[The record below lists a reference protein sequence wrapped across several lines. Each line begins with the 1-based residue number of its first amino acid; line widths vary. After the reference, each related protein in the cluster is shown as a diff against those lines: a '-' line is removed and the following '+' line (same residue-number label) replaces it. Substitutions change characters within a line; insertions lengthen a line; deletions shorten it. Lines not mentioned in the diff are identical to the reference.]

1 MNRRFLLLPILLSFP
16 FLAPAQAET
25 VPSAAAASGETAPY
39 NLGDFIR
46 DDRFV
51 DVKISPKGTY
61 VAATIPLNADDKTVM
76 VILKPGQKEPYGHV
90 TLKERNTHVAQ
101 FWWVSDDRLLFTI
114 GERAGGLEQPVSYG
128 EIWGTNADG
137 SKQGIVAG
145 ARAVTGSRSSGKAR
159 AESASIQMV
168 DTLIG
173 NDTEVLVAVTPFAA
187 GEIPYTSLERM
198 NVFTGTRKPLAR
210 APARGASFLTDFNG
224 QARFATGL
232 NRDFKEVLYYR
243 KDDKSEWTLIND
255 ESSTGRKMYALGF
268 SADNATAYL
277 EAEEASGPN
286 SLRAFDVATET
297 MKQVARDELVDP
309 VGLIRAVGKRYPI
322 GVAFWGGRRP
332 QFEYFDPASADAQ
345 LHRALQSNFDGAVV
359 TVSSATDDGRYAML
373 SVDDDRNPG
382 ELFIFDTQAKKANRF
397 MGRAEWL
404 QPKRLAG
411 MRPVYFKSRDGI
423 DIDALLTTP
432 AGSSGKN
439 LPLIVYPHGGPF
451 GVQDQWGYDRDVQMM
466 AAHGY
471 AVLQVNFRGSGGYG
485 KQFREL
491 GQKQWGLTMQD
502 DLTDATQWAIR
513 EGFADR
519 NRICIYGSSYGAYA
533 SLMGVAKEPD
543 LYKCAV
549 GYVGVYDLNM
559 LWGRGDIS
567 QSSYGKDF
575 LADHLGKENLDAS
588 SPNKLASRIKV
599 PVFLAAGGAD
609 VRAPQSH
616 SEAMAKALKALG
628 KPVETMYYS
637 TEGHGFVKEENQVAY
652 YTKLFQF
659 FERHIGGRGPVAPSP
674 RKK

>member
-1 MNRRFLLLPILLSFP
+1 MNHRSFMLSALLLFP
-16 FLAPAQAET
+16 VLASAQT
-25 VPSAAAASGETAPY
+25 AAAPVDTAPY

-90 TLKERNTHVAQ
+90 TLKDRNTHVAQ

-114 GERAGGLEQPVSYG
+114 GERTGGLEQPVSFG

-145 ARAVTGSRSSGKAR
+145 ARAQSGSASSGKAR

-168 DTLIG
+168 DTLVG

-210 APARGASFLTDFNG
+210 APARGASFLTDHNG
-224 QARFATGL
+224 QARFASGL
-232 NRDFKEVLYYR
+232 NRDYKSMLFYR
-243 KDDKSEWTLIND
+243 KDDKSEWKVIND
-255 ESSTGRKMYALGF
+255 ESATGKAMSALGF
-268 SADNATAYL
+268 SADNAIAYL
-277 EAEEASGPN
+277 QAEEDAGPD
-286 SLRAFDVATET
+286 SVRAFDVATET
-297 MKQVARDELVDP
+297 MKQVARDEVVDP
-309 VGLIRAVGKRYPI
+309 LGLIRAVGKRHPI
-322 GVAFWGGRRP
+322 GVVFWGGRRP
-332 QFEYFDPASADAQ
+332 QFEYFEPNSADAL
-345 LHRALQSNFDGAVV
+345 LHRALQANFDGAA
-359 TVSSATDDGRYAML
+359 VSAGSATDDGRYAML
-373 SVDDDRNPG
+373 NVFDDRNPG
-382 ELFIFDTQAKKANRF
+382 ELFVFDTQAKKATRF
-397 MGRAEWL
+397 MSRADWL
-404 QPKRLAG
+404 DRSRLG
-411 MRPVYFKSRDGI
+411 NMRPVYFKSRDGI
-423 DIDALLTTP
+423 EIDALLTTP

-439 LPLIVYPHGGPF
+439 LPLIVHPHGGPF
-451 GVQDQWGYDRDVQMM
+451 GVQDVWSYNRDVQMM

-513 EGFADR
+513 EGVADKG
-519 NRICIYGSSYGAYA
+519 RICIYGASYGGYA

-567 QSSYGKDF
+567 QSSFGKDF
-575 LADHLGKENLDAS
+575 LTDNLGKQDLNAS

-609 VRAPQSH
+609 VRAPQAH
-616 SEAMAKALKALG
+616 SEVMAKALLALG
-628 KPVETMYYS
+628 KPVEQMYFS
-637 TEGHGFVKEENQVAY
+637 TEGHGFVKDENQFAY
-652 YTKLFQF
+652 YTKLLQF
-659 FERHIGGRGPVAPSP
+659 FERNIGGRAPVPP
-674 RKK
+674 PQKKK

>member
-1 MNRRFLLLPILLSFP
+1 MNVRSALLVALLLPFAVQAQTA
-16 FLAPAQAET
+16 APA
-25 VPSAAAASGETAPY
+25 SAKSAGTSYDIA
-39 NLGDFIR
+39 DFIR

-90 TLKERNTHVAQ
+90 TLKDRNTHVAQ
-101 FWWVSDDRLLFTI
+101 FWWVSDDRLLFSV
-114 GERAGGLEQPVSYG
+114 GERAGGLEQPVSFG
-128 EIWGTNADG
+128 EMWGTNADG
-137 SKQGIVAG
+137 SKQGIIAG
-145 ARAVTGSRSSGKAR
+145 VRAVTGSRSSGKAR

-168 DTLIG
+168 DTLVG

-210 APARGASFLTDFNG
+210 APARGASFLTDYNG
-224 QARFATGL
+224 QARFASGL

-243 KDDKSEWTLIND
+243 KDDKSEWKLIND
-255 ESSTGRKMYALGF
+255 ESSTGRKMSALGF
-268 SADNATAYL
+268 SADNVTAYL
-277 EAEEASGPN
+277 QAEEATGPD
-286 SLRAFDVATET
+286 SVRAFDTATET
-297 MKQVARDELVDP
+297 MKQVARDESVDP
-309 VGLIRAVGKRYPI
+309 AGLFRAVGKRYPI
-322 GVAFWGGRRP
+322 GVLFWGGRRP
-332 QFEYFDPASADAQ
+332 QFEYFDPNSDDAK
-345 LHRALQSNFDGAVV
+345 LHRALQDNFDGAAVS
-359 TVSSATDDGRYAML
+359 VSSATDDGRYAML
-373 SVDDDRNPG
+373 TVYDDRNSG

-397 MGRAEWL
+397 MSRADWL
-404 QPKRLAG
+404 DPKRLST

-439 LPLIVYPHGGPF
+439 MPLIVHPHGGPF
-451 GVQDQWGYDRDVQMM
+451 GVQDSWGYNRDVQMM
-466 AAHGY
+466 TAHGY

-513 EGFADR
+513 EGIADR
-519 NRICIYGSSYGAYA
+519 NRICIYGASYGGYA

-567 QSSYGKDF
+567 QSSFGKDF
-575 LADHLGKENLDAS
+575 LADNLGKQDLNAS

-616 SEAMAKALKALG
+616 SEAMEQALKAAG

-637 TEGHGFVKEENQVAY
+637 TEGHGFVKEENQIAY

-659 FERHIGGRGPVAPSP
+659 FERHIGGRAPVAPPS
-674 RKK
+674 KKK

>member
-1 MNRRFLLLPILLSFP
+1 MNHRFFLLSVMLSFP
-16 FLAPAQAET
+16 VFASAQT
-25 VPSAAAASGETAPY
+25 AAAPVEAAPY

-51 DVKISPKGTY
+51 DVKISPNGTY

-90 TLKERNTHVAQ
+90 TLKDRNTHVAQ
-101 FWWVSDDRLLFTI
+101 FWWVSDDRLLFTV
-114 GERAGGLEQPVSYG
+114 GERAGGLEQPVSFG

-137 SKQGIVAG
+137 SKQGIIAG
-145 ARAVTGSRSSGKAR
+145 VRAVTGSRSSGKAR

-168 DTLIG
+168 DTLVD
-173 NDTEVLVAVTPFAA
+173 NDAEVLVAVTPFAA

-224 QARFATGL
+224 QARFASGL
-232 NRDFKEVLYYR
+232 NRDFKDVLYYR

-255 ESSTGRKMYALGF
+255 ESATGRKMSALGF

-277 EAEEASGPN
+277 QAEEATGPD
-286 SLRAFDVATET
+286 SVRAFDTATET
-297 MKQVARDELVDP
+297 MKQVARDEIVDP
-309 VGLIRAVGKRYPI
+309 AGLFRAVGKRYPI
-322 GVAFWGGRRP
+322 GVMFWGGRRP
-332 QFEYFDPASADAQ
+332 KFEYFDPDSADAK
-345 LHRALQSNFDGAVV
+345 LHRALQDNFDGAVV
-359 TVSSATDDGRYAML
+359 SVSSATDDGRYAML
-373 SVDDDRNPG
+373 SVYDDRNPG

-397 MGRAEWL
+397 MSRAEWME
-404 QPKRLAG
+404 PKRLSS

-423 DIDALLTTP
+423 NIDALLTTP

-439 LPLIVYPHGGPF
+439 LPLIVHPHGGPF
-451 GVQDQWGYDRDVQMM
+451 GVQDLWGYNRDVQMM

-485 KQFREL
+485 KQFREI
-491 GQKQWGLTMQD
+491 GRKQWGLTMQD

-513 EGFADR
+513 EGIADK
-519 NRICIYGSSYGAYA
+519 NRICIYGASYGGYA

-616 SEAMAKALKALG
+616 SEAMAKALKAQG
-628 KPVETMYYS
+628 KSVETMYYS
-637 TEGHGFVKEENQVAY
+637 TEGHGFVKDENQIAY

-659 FERHIGGRGPVAPSP
+659 FERNIGGRAPVVPAA
-674 RKK
+674 KKK

>member
-1 MNRRFLLLPILLSFP
+1 MNHRFVLFAALLLLFSV
-16 FLAPAQAET
+16 PAQT
-25 VPSAAAASGETAPY
+25 VAAQADTAPY

-61 VAATIPLNADDKTVM
+61 VAATIPLSADDKTVM

-90 TLKERNTHVAQ
+90 TLKDRNTHVAQ
-101 FWWVSDDRLLFTI
+101 FWWVSDERLLFTV
-114 GERAGGLEQPVSYG
+114 GERAGGLEQPVSFG

-145 ARAVTGSRSSGKAR
+145 ARIGGTSRSSSGKAR
-159 AESASIQMV
+159 AEAASIQMV
-168 DTLIG
+168 DTLVG
-173 NDTEVLVAVTPFAA
+173 NDDEVLVAVTPFAA

-210 APARGASFLTDFNG
+210 APARGASFLTDNSG
-224 QARFATGL
+224 QARFASGL
-232 NRDFKEVLYYR
+232 NRDYKSMLYYR
-243 KDDKSEWTLIND
+243 KDDKSEWKVIND
-255 ESSTGRKMYALGF
+255 ESVTGKAISALGF

-277 EAEEASGPN
+277 QAEEDTGPD

-309 VGLIRAVGKRYPI
+309 LGLVRAVGKRYPI
-322 GVAFWGGRRP
+322 GVMFWGGRRP
-332 QFEYFDPASADAQ
+332 QFEYFEPDSADAK

-359 TVSSATDDGRYAML
+359 SVSSATDDGRYAML
-373 SVDDDRNPG
+373 SVFDDRNPG
-382 ELFIFDTQAKKANRF
+382 ELFIFDTQAKKATRF
-397 MGRAEWL
+397 MSRADWL
-404 QPKRLAG
+404 DRSRLG
-411 MRPVYFKSRDGI
+411 KMQPVYFKSRDGI
-423 DIDALLTTP
+423 EIDALLTTP

-439 LPLIVYPHGGPF
+439 LPLIVHPHGGPF
-451 GVQDQWGYDRDVQMM
+451 GVQDAWGYDRDVQMM

-485 KQFREL
+485 KQFKEL

-513 EGFADR
+513 EGVADKD
-519 NRICIYGSSYGAYA
+519 RICIYGASYGGYA

-559 LWGRGDIS
+559 LWARGDVS

-575 LADHLGKENLDAS
+575 LADNLGKQDLNAS

-609 VRAPQSH
+609 VRAPQAH

-628 KPVETMYYS
+628 KPVEQMYFS
-637 TEGHGFVKEENQVAY
+637 TEGHGFVKDENQFAY

-659 FERHIGGRGPVAPSP
+659 FERNLGGRAPVPPPA
-674 RKK
+674 KNK

>member
-1 MNRRFLLLPILLSFP
+1 MKFFSVFLVALLPFAVQAQTAAP
-16 FLAPAQAET
+16 TLAK
-25 VPSAAAASGETAPY
+25 SAGASYDIA
-39 NLGDFIR
+39 DFIR

-61 VAATIPLNADDKTVM
+61 VAATIPLTSDDKTVL
-76 VILKPGQKEPYGHV
+76 VILKPGQKQPYGHV
-90 TLKERNTHVAQ
+90 TLKERNTHVAD

-114 GERAGGLEQPVSYG
+114 GERTGGLEQPVSFG

-145 ARAVTGSRSSGKAR
+145 ARVTGTGTRSGGKAR

-168 DTLIG
+168 DSLID
-173 NDTEVLVAVTPFAA
+173 NDNEVLVAVTPFAS
-187 GEIPYTSLERM
+187 GEIPFTSLERM
-198 NVFTGTRKPLAR
+198 NVFSGTRRPVAR
-210 APARGASFLTDFNG
+210 APVRGASFLTDFNG
-224 QARFATGL
+224 QARFASGL
-232 NRDFKEVLYYR
+232 NREYKAVLYYR
-243 KDDKSEWTLIND
+243 KDDMSEWAVIND
-255 ESSTGRKMYALGF
+255 ESITGKAISALGF

-277 EAEEASGPN
+277 QAQEDQGPD
-286 SLRAFDVATET
+286 SIRAFDVATKT
-297 MKQVARDELVDP
+297 MKQIARDQTVEP
-309 VGLIRAVGKRYPI
+309 AALIRGVGKRYPI
-322 GVAFWGGRRP
+322 GLVFWGGRRP
-332 QFEYFDPASADAQ
+332 RFEYFDADSVDAK
-345 LHRALQSNFDGAVV
+345 LHRMLQSKFDGDVAIPTSS
-359 TVSSATDDGRYAML
+359 TVDGRYVLLEVA
-373 SVDDDRNPG
+373 SDRNPG
-382 ELFIFDTQAKKANRF
+382 ELFIFDTQAKKIDPFMNRADWLDR
-397 MGRAEWL
+397 GRL
-404 QPKRLAG
+404 GKIQPA
-411 MRPVYFKSRDGI
+411 YFKSRDGV
-423 DIDALLTTP
+423 DIDVMLTTP
-432 AGSSGKN
+432 AGSDGKN
-439 LPLIVYPHGGPF
+439 MPLIVHPHGGPF
-451 GVQDQWGYDRDVQMM
+451 GVQDSWGYNRDVQMM
-466 AAHGY
+466 TAHGY

-513 EGFADR
+513 EGIADR
-519 NRICIYGSSYGAYA
+519 NRICIYGASYGGYA

-567 QSSYGKDF
+567 QSSFGKDF
-575 LADHLGKENLDAS
+575 LADNLGKQDLNAS

-616 SEAMAKALKALG
+616 SEAMAQALKAAG

-637 TEGHGFVKEENQVAY
+637 TEGHGFVKEENQIAY

-659 FERHIGGRGPVAPSP
+659 FERHIGGRAPVAPP
-674 RKK
+674 AKKK

>member
-1 MNRRFLLLPILLSFP
+1 MRYLFPLLAALLLTPVIGHAQTPVS
-16 FLAPAQAET
+16 AKPASE
-25 VPSAAAASGETAPY
+25 SY
-39 NLGDFIR
+39 NIGDFIR

-51 DVKISPKGTY
+51 TVKISPKGTY
-61 VAATIPLNADDKTVM
+61 VAATIPLSDGDKTVM

-90 TLKERNTHVAQ
+90 TLKEYNTHVAD
-101 FWWVSDDRLLFTI
+101 FWWVSDERLLFTI

-145 ARAVTGSRSSGKAR
+145 ARIKGASRSSSGKAR
-159 AESASIQMV
+159 GESASIQIV
-168 DTLIG
+168 DTLID
-173 NDTEVLVAVTPFAA
+173 NDDEVLVAVTPFAS
-187 GEIPYTSLERM
+187 GEIPFTTLERM
-198 NVFTGTRKPLAR
+198 NVFSGNRKPVAR
-210 APARGASFLTDFNG
+210 APVRGASFLTDFDG
-224 QARFATGL
+224 QARFASGL
-232 NRDFKEVLYYR
+232 NREFKSALYYR
-243 KDDKSEWTLIND
+243 KDDKSEWQLIND
-255 ESSTGRKMYALGF
+255 ESATGKTMSALGF
-268 SADNATAYL
+268 SADNKTAYVQ
-277 EAEEASGPN
+277 AEESEGPD

-297 MKQVARDELVDP
+297 MTPLFRDDVVEPAAL
-309 VGLIRAVGKRYPI
+309 LRAVGKRYPI
-322 GVAFWGGRRP
+322 GVTFWGGRRP
-332 QFEYFDPASADAQ
+332 RFEYFDADSADAK
-345 LHRALQSNFDGAVV
+345 LHQALQSKFDGDVV
-359 TVSSATDDGRYAML
+359 VPTSATVDGHYVL
-373 SVDDDRNPG
+373 LEVTSDRNPG
-382 ELFIFDTQAKKANRF
+382 ELYIFDTQAKKITPFMNR
-397 MGRAEWL
+397 ADWL
-404 QPKRLAG
+404 DRSRLG
-411 MRPVYFKSRDGI
+411 KIQTSYFKSRDGV
-423 DIDALLTTP
+423 DIDVILTTP
-432 AGSSGKN
+432 AGSDGKN
-439 LPLIVYPHGGPF
+439 MPLIVHPHGGPF
-451 GVQDQWGYDRDVQMM
+451 GVQDFWGYDRDVQMM

-513 EGFADR
+513 EGIADK
-519 NRICIYGSSYGAYA
+519 NRICIYGASYGGYA

-575 LADHLGKENLDAS
+575 LSENVGKDNLDAS

-616 SEAMAKALKALG
+616 SEAMERALKAAG
-628 KPVETMYYS
+628 KQVESMYFS
-637 TEGHGFVKEENQVAY
+637 TEGHGFVKDENQIAY

-659 FERHIGGRGPVAPSP
+659 FERNIGGRAPVAPP
-674 RKK
+674 AKKK

>member
-1 MNRRFLLLPILLSFP
+1 MNHRLFLLSVLLSLPVFASAQTSA
-16 FLAPAQAET
+16 APAE
-25 VPSAAAASGETAPY
+25 VVPY

-90 TLKERNTHVAQ
+90 TLKDRNTHVAQ
-101 FWWVSDDRLLFTI
+101 FWWVSDDRLLFTV

-137 SKQGIVAG
+137 SKQGIIAG
-145 ARAVTGSRSSGKAR
+145 ARAGSGSTASSGKAR
-159 AESASIQMV
+159 AESSSIQIV
-168 DTLIG
+168 DTLVG

-210 APARGASFLTDFNG
+210 APARGASFLTDHNG
-224 QARFATGL
+224 QTRFASGL
-232 NRDFKEVLYYR
+232 NREFKEVLYYR
-243 KDDKSEWTLIND
+243 KDDKSEWKSIND
-255 ESSTGRKMYALGF
+255 ESATGRKMSALGF

-277 EAEEASGPN
+277 QAEEAAGPD
-286 SLRAFDVATET
+286 SVRAFDIATET

-309 VGLIRAVGKRYPI
+309 IGLFRAVGKRYPI

-332 QFEYFDPASADAQ
+332 QFEYFDPNSADAQ

-373 SVDDDRNPG
+373 SVFDDRNSG

-397 MGRAEWL
+397 MSRAEWL
-404 QPKRLAG
+404 EPKRLAT
-411 MRPVYFKSRDGI
+411 MRPMYFKSRDGV

-432 AGSSGKN
+432 AGSDGKN
-439 LPLIVYPHGGPF
+439 LPLIVHPHGGPF
-451 GVQDQWGYDRDVQMM
+451 GIQDSWGYSRDVQMM

-485 KQFREL
+485 KRFREL

-513 EGFADR
+513 EGFADK
-519 NRICIYGSSYGAYA
+519 NRICIYGASYGGYA

-575 LADHLGKENLDAS
+575 LAEHLGKENLDAS

-637 TEGHGFVKEENQVAY
+637 TEGHGFVKDENQIAY
-652 YTKLFQF
+652 YAKLFQF
-659 FERHIGGRGPVAPSP
+659 FERHIGGRAPVVPPA
-674 RKK
+674 KKK

>member
-1 MNRRFLLLPILLSFP
+1 MNHRSALLAALLLLP
-16 FLAPAQAET
+16 LASNAQTT
-25 VPSAAAASGETAPY
+25 VPASAKAANASY
-39 NLGDFIR
+39 NIGDFIR

-61 VAATIPLNADDKTVM
+61 VAATVPLNNDDKTVM

-90 TLKERNTHVAQ
+90 TLKEPNTHVAQ

-114 GERAGGLEQPVSYG
+114 GERAGGLERPVSYG

-145 ARAVTGSRSSGKAR
+145 ARASRSATRSGGKAR

-168 DTLIG
+168 DTLID
-173 NDTEVLVAVTPFAA
+173 NDGEVLVAVSPFAS
-187 GEIPYTSLERM
+187 GEIPFTTLERM
-198 NVFTGTRKPLAR
+198 NVFTGTRKPVAR
-210 APARGASFLTDFNG
+210 APVRGASFLTDLNG
-224 QARFATGL
+224 QARFASGL
-232 NRDFKEVLYYR
+232 NRDYKSVLYYR
-243 KDDKSEWTLIND
+243 KDDKSEWKAIND
-255 ESSTGRKMYALGF
+255 ESITGKAISALGF

-277 EAEEASGPN
+277 QAEEDEGPD

-297 MKQVARDELVDP
+297 MKQIARDEIVEPAALVR
-309 VGLIRAVGKRYPI
+309 GVGKRYPI

-332 QFEYFDPASADAQ
+332 RFEYFDPNSADAK
-345 LHRALQSNFDGAVV
+345 LHRVLQSKFDGDVV
-359 TVSSATDDGRYAML
+359 VPTSSTVDGHYVLLEVA
-373 SVDDDRNPG
+373 SDRNPG
-382 ELFIFDTQAKKANRF
+382 ELYIFDTQAKKIDPFMNRADWLDR
-397 MGRAEWL
+397 GRL
-404 QPKRLAG
+404 GKIQPA
-411 MRPVYFKSRDGI
+411 YFTSRDGI
-423 DIDALLTTP
+423 DIDVMLTTP
-432 AGSSGKN
+432 AGSDGKN
-439 LPLIVYPHGGPF
+439 MPLIVYPHGGPF
-451 GVQDQWGYDRDVQMM
+451 GVQDRWGYDRDVQMM

-485 KQFREL
+485 KKFREL

-513 EGFADR
+513 EGIADR
-519 NRICIYGSSYGAYA
+519 NRICIYGASYGGYA

-567 QSSYGKDF
+567 QSSFGKDF
-575 LADHLGKENLDAS
+575 LADNLGKQDLDAS

-616 SEAMAKALKALG
+616 SEAMARALKAAG
-628 KPVETMYYS
+628 KSVETMYFP
-637 TEGHGFVKEENQVAY
+637 TEGHGFVKDENQIAY

-659 FERHIGGRGPVAPSP
+659 FERNIGGRAPVAPP
-674 RKK
+674 PKKK

>member
-1 MNRRFLLLPILLSFP
+1 MNHRFLLLSVLLSFP
-16 FLAPAQAET
+16 ALGSAQAPAAAQA
-25 VPSAAAASGETAPY
+25 ETAPY

-90 TLKERNTHVAQ
+90 TLKDRNTHVAQ
-101 FWWVSDDRLLFTI
+101 FWWVSDDRLLFTV
-114 GERAGGLEQPVSYG
+114 GERAGGLEQPVSFG

-137 SKQGIVAG
+137 SKQGIIAG
-145 ARAVTGSRSSGKAR
+145 ARVRSGSASSGKAR

-168 DTLIG
+168 DTLVG

-224 QARFATGL
+224 QARFASGL

-243 KDDKSEWTLIND
+243 KDDKSEWKLIND
-255 ESSTGRKMYALGF
+255 ESATGRKMSALGF

-277 EAEEASGPN
+277 QAEEATGPD
-286 SLRAFDVATET
+286 SIRAFDTATES

-309 VGLIRAVGKRYPI
+309 LGLVRAVGKRYPI
-322 GVAFWGGRRP
+322 GVVFWGGRRP
-332 QFEYFDPASADAQ
+332 QFEYFDPSSADAK
-345 LHRALQSNFDGAVV
+345 LHRALQTNFDGAAVS
-359 TVSSATDDGRYAML
+359 VSSATDDGRYAML
-373 SVDDDRNPG
+373 SVFDDRNSG
-382 ELFIFDTQAKKANRF
+382 ELFIFDTEAKKANRF
-397 MGRAEWL
+397 MSRAEWL
-404 QPKRLAG
+404 DPKRLAA

-423 DIDALLTTP
+423 EIDALLTTP
-432 AGSSGKN
+432 AGSDGKN
-439 LPLIVYPHGGPF
+439 LPLIVHPHGGPF
-451 GVQDQWGYDRDVQMM
+451 GVQDTWGYNRDVQMM

-513 EGFADR
+513 EGVADR
-519 NRICIYGSSYGAYA
+519 NRICIYGASYGGYA

-575 LADHLGKENLDAS
+575 LAENLGKQDLDAS

-616 SEAMAKALKALG
+616 SEAMAQSLKALG

-637 TEGHGFVKEENQVAY
+637 TEGHGFVKDENQIAY

-659 FERHIGGRGPVAPSP
+659 FERHIGGRAPVAPP
-674 RKK
+674 AKKK